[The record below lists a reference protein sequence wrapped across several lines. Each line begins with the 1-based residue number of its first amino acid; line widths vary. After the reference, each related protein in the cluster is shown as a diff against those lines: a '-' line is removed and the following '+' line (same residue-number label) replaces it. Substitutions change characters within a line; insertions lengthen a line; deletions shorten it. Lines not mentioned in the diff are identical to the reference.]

1 MQVCDV
7 LECKADTIEIEES
20 VEADEVETAIIGVTT
35 ATGCNP
41 GTNSPPRFSIEGVP
55 PKKKICLKL
64 NVFRFRYNLLS
75 WARP

>member
-41 GTNSPPRFSIEGVP
+41 GRNSPARFSIEGVP

>member
-1 MQVCDV
+1 MQHVPRINLLSDRRYRLQVCDV

-41 GTNSPPRFSIEGVP
+41 GRNSPARFSIEGVP
-55 PKKKICLKL
+55 PKKK
-64 NVFRFRYNLLS
+64 RFV
-75 WARP
+75 